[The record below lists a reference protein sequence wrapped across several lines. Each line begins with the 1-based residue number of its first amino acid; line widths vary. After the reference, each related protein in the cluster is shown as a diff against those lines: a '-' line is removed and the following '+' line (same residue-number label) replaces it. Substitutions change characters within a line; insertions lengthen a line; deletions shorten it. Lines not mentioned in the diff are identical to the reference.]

1 MFDYRRVHTWGYR
14 MEAMGDILHG
24 YGHFTMGMRHLDF
37 LGVGQKEWGRT
48 MGNKDGW
55 GFDQDGDRIG
65 I

>member
-1 MFDYRRVHTWGYR
+1 

-37 LGVGQKEWGRT
+37 LWVGQKEWGRT

-55 GFDQDGDRIG
+55 GI
-65 I
+65 